1 MKISKTESL
10 PIGGVCLTLE
20 VPMQP
25 LESTHPY
32 LIFLSYLSPSD
43 VVRLDGDDIFKEL
56 KKRGKRRSNYLHTMD
71 TTRGWTFEQP
81 LIPLP
86 RNPIH
91 VDFDLH
97 KMVGSLVGYAEC
109 FEALILI
116 SSTTFKFCNYI

>member
-1 MKISKTESL
+1 MKSSKTESL

-25 LESTHPY
+25 LESTHPS
-32 LIFLSYLSPSD
+32 LIFLSYLLPSD

-56 KKRGKRRSNYLHTMD
+56 KTRGNTRSNYIETMD
-71 TTRGWTFEQP
+71 TSRGWTFEKP

-91 VDFDLH
+91 VDFDIH
-97 KMVGSLVGYAEC
+97 
-109 FEALILI
+109 
-116 SSTTFKFCNYI
+116 